1 MIESFDRIVIRV
13 PDLAAACDEY
23 ATLLGVRPVV
33 FGSDKRAWLALSNTV
48 LELAEGF
55 CEKAAIES
63 LVLVSAGS
71 GVGDVPLDNDLGLDL
86 RVGDGSET
94 AAFRDD
100 CPQGCVLNTGVD
112 HLVLRSVDADRCIS
126 LFNGRLGIRLALDQ
140 DVPEWGGRMLFFR
153 AGKLTLEV
161 IASHKVEPGA
171 VDAFWGLTLHLPDIE
186 ARAAELHDL
195 GVELSEV
202 REGRKPGTRVATVH
216 SHCLGLPTLLLQ
228 PAPR

>member
-13 PDLAAACDEY
+13 PDLAAACEEY
-23 ATLLGVRPVV
+23 ATLLGSRPLLLD
-33 FGSDKRAWLALSNTV
+33 GDKRAWLALSNTV
-48 LELAEGF
+48 LEFAEGPV
-55 CEKAAIES
+55 ASATIVS
-63 LVLVSAGS
+63 LALVSAGS
-71 GVGDVPLDNDLGLDL
+71 DVADAALDNDLGLDL
-86 RVGDGSET
+86 RVGDGRYT

-100 CPQGCVLNTGVD
+100 CPQGCLPDTGVD

-153 AGKLTLEV
+153 TGKLTLEV
-161 IASHKVEPGA
+161 IASHTVEPGA
-171 VDAFWGLTLHLPDIE
+171 VDAFWGLTFHLPDIE
-186 ARAAELHDL
+186 VRAAQLRDL
-195 GVELSEV
+195 GVELSDV
-202 REGRKPGTRVATVH
+202 RDGRKPGTRVATVH